1 MFTNE
6 ILTPGEKVK
15 KIRKVIGASQQDIAG
30 DKITRNLIS
39 QIENG
44 KTNLVLSTAEIICNN
59 IKIFMKNHINNSIK
73 NLEITPELLLEDEEV
88 QANRIAEEYLKELR
102 MLKLEEHNNVI
113 VKDKLVEIE
122 NFLKKWTVDFKK
134 EVEIYELM
142 SSILFK
148 LDQPCESVHKI
159 QTAIDLAMKYNLYK
173 DAVKLMITSSKML
186 YESGGSQ
193 LETVRNINIALNLY
207 NESNISSP
215 DLLKNI
221 YFNLSVLYS
230 ELDMYDTSL
239 EYLNKL
245 ISDFKL
251 SIKEELDINLLKAIC
266 YEDTKQFKQAEK
278 LYLEILDISLKHSYN
293 ITTSK
298 IYNSLGSLY
307 QVMGDKE
314 NSVKYINISLNIKN
328 DIEPQYYART
338 LYYAVDNFMEMDC
351 YEHVRKYYNI
361 ALNYLEKIKNKN
373 LYYKLIVKLY
383 DYFDNKKKYEVVF
396 NLLRKIEISIKTKII
411 TDKDAINLF
420 FITSHK
426 FKNDNRIKSDEL
438 FEKGIELL
446 KFF

>member
-6 ILTPGEKVK
+6 ILSPGEKVK

-30 DKITRNLIS
+30 NQITRNLIS
-39 QIENG
+39 QIENC

-59 IKIFMKNHINNSIK
+59 IKIFMKNNVNNSIK
-73 NLEITPELLLEDEEV
+73 NLEITPELLLEDKET

-102 MLKLEEHNNVI
+102 MLKLEEHNNTI

-122 NFLKKWTVDFKK
+122 NFLKKWRVDFEK

-142 SSILFK
+142 SSVLFK

-173 DAVKLMITSSKML
+173 YAVKLMITSSKML

-266 YEDTKQFKQAEK
+266 YEDTKQFKLAEK
-278 LYLEILDISLKHSYN
+278 LYLEILDISLKHSYD

-298 IYNSLGSLY
+298 IYNSIGSLY
-307 QVMGDKE
+307 RVMGDKE

-351 YEHVRKYYNI
+351 YEHVQKYYNI

-411 TDKDAINLF
+411 TDKDVINLF

-426 FKNDNRIKSDEL
+426 FKNDNKVKSDEL

-446 KFF
+446 RFF